1 MKEMVTFFY
10 IKQISGEGYVI
21 TVKRNR
27 TKYHNQQGFT
37 LTYVLILMVL
47 LLVYGLTVSSIAVS
61 NLNTVKKTKYNAS
74 AYYTAESGVMRGI
87 SEIKTNRTWDGTTDG
102 SGLEDKLKYKDVVMP
117 GSFASY
123 TVRVY
128 NNFNGSAPISAPNG
142 TLVPAGS
149 CYILSDGKS
158 IQNTHRYAA
167 VMLGNES
174 LFDYGLFSQQGVQ
187 CNGSISLTAYDSTTG
202 NSVPQAAH
210 IATNNAE
217 NGAITINGSSAY
229 IDGSAI
235 VGPGGDLA
243 EDKAVVTH
251 GHPTITGD
259 PPRDALVKEKYLPP
273 VEIPEGQP
281 IQTFSGNKLPPGDY
295 RAEGTLTIR
304 NQDITLTGAPG
315 GAIYIFDGIDGKST
329 GNLKVDTTNGP
340 VKIYSTGE
348 IFFAGRS
355 GIVNTVLGPG
365 GYPNPADIM
374 LFVANDV
381 DNVKLTGNGL
391 FHCTMYAPGSTF
403 DMSGNSDYY
412 GSIVVNDFFIR
423 GNPTFHYDVNLKDIT
438 DFAST
443 VVTSWVYY

>member
-1 MKEMVTFFY
+1 MKRH
-10 IKQISGEGYVI
+10 K
-21 TVKRNR
+21 
-27 TKYHNQQGFT
+27 TKNYSEEGFT
-37 LTYVLILMVL
+37 LTYVIILMVL
-47 LLVYGLTVSSIAVS
+47 LLLYGLTVSSVAVS
-61 NLNTVKKTKYNAS
+61 NLNTVKKTKYSAS

-87 SEIKTNRTWDGTTDG
+87 SEIKANRMWDGTTDG
-102 SGLEDKLKYKDVVMP
+102 SGREDRLKYKDVVMP

-128 NNFNGSAPISAPNG
+128 NNFSGTAPMTAPNG
-142 TLVPAGS
+142 VEVPAES

-158 IQNTHRYAA
+158 IQNTHKFAA
-167 VMLGNES
+167 VMLGNSS
-174 LFDYGLFSQQGVQ
+174 LFDYGLFSRQGVQ
-187 CNGSISLTAYDSTTG
+187 LNGSISLTAYDSTSG
-202 NSVPQAAH
+202 NGVPQAAH
-210 IATNNAE
+210 VATNNA
-217 NGAITINGSSAY
+217 NDGAIVINGTAAY

-243 EDKAVVTH
+243 EDQAVVTH
-251 GHPTITGD
+251 GNPTITGD

-281 IQTFSGNKLPPGDY
+281 IKTFTGNTLLPGDY
-295 RAEGTLTIR
+295 RSEGTLTIR

-348 IFFAGRS
+348 IFFAAKS

-381 DNVKLTGNGL
+381 ENVKLTGNGL
-391 FHCTMYAPGSTF
+391 FHCTMYAPGSNF
-403 DMSGNSDYY
+403 DMSGNSDYF

-423 GNPTFHYDVNLKDIT
+423 GNPNFHYDVNLKNIT

-443 VVTSWVYY
+443 TVNSWIYY

>member
-1 MKEMVTFFY
+1 MAC
-10 IKQISGEGYVI
+10 
-21 TVKRNR
+21 
-27 TKYHNQQGFT
+27 NQQGFT
-37 LTYVLILMVL
+37 LTYVIIIMIL
-47 LLVYGLTVSSIAVS
+47 LLIYGLTVSSVAVS
-61 NLNTVKKTKYNAS
+61 NLNSVKRTKYITS
-74 AYYTAESGVMRGI
+74 AYYTAESGIMRGI
-87 SEIKTNRTWDGTTDG
+87 SEIKANRNWDGTTDG
-102 SGLEDKLKYKDVVMP
+102 SGNEDKLKYKDIVMP

-128 NNFNGSAPISAPNG
+128 NNLNGTTPITAPNG
-142 TLVPAGS
+142 VVVPAGN

-167 VMLGNES
+167 VMMGTDS
-174 LFDYGLFSQQGVQ
+174 LFDYGLFSRQGVQ
-187 CNGSISLTAYDSTTG
+187 LNGNISLTAYDSATG
-202 NSVPQAAH
+202 NGVPQAAH
-210 IATNNAE
+210 IATNNA
-217 NGAITINGSSAY
+217 NDGAIVVNGSAAY

-235 VGPGGDLA
+235 VGPGGDLG

-251 GHPTITGD
+251 GNPTITGD
-259 PPRDALVKEKYLPP
+259 PPRDALVREKYLPP

-281 IQTFSGNKLPPGDY
+281 VRTITGNTLLPGDY

-348 IFFAGRS
+348 VFFAGKS
-355 GIVNTVLGPG
+355 GIVNTVTGPG
-365 GYPNPADIM
+365 GYPDPADIM

-381 DNVKLTGNGL
+381 ENVKLTGNGL

-403 DMSGNSDYY
+403 DMSGNSDFY

-423 GNPTFHYDVNLKDIT
+423 GNPNFHYDVNLKDIT
-438 DFAST
+438 DFAT
-443 VVTSWVYY
+443 TAINSWVYY